1 LLTYAT
7 MIAVGLVAVAANLRP
22 VAFLQAIVV
31 FCGSSG
37 AATFVVPA
45 VMAAYWRRATA
56 AGVLAAM
63 LSGAGASLGLLLI
76 GSGAEDPMIGP
87 ATSFRSYY
95 LLDLEPVVW
104 GLLVSLLAGVVV
116 SLCTRPPSDE
126 LIERMFGAET
136 LEPSPETSPA
146 SV

>member
-1 LLTYAT
+1 
-7 MIAVGLVAVAANLRP
+7 MIVVGLVAVVANLRP

-45 VMAAYWRRATA
+45 VMAAFWRRATA

-63 LSGAGASLGLLLI
+63 LSGAGTSLALLLI
-76 GSGAEDPMIGP
+76 GTRAADPMIGP

-95 LLDLEPVVW
+95 LLDMEPVVW
-104 GLLVSLLAGVVV
+104 GLLVSLIAGVTV
-116 SLCTRPPSDE
+116 SLATRPPSEKLVSRLFD
-126 LIERMFGAET
+126 AET
-136 LEPSPETSPA
+136 REPSPADEAART
-146 SV
+146 